1 MKKIILFVG
10 ITTLLVGTSA
20 FARSMG
26 NMGRGTGTY
35 YQNCSVAYG
44 RNYNNSNKNFTYGK
58 NNLIK
63 DKKLE
68 ENRVFIAERKV
79 EIRKEMLK
87 DTPDW
92 NKIDRLNQE
101 IAVKRTENQKYNLE
115 NGNYNCRFL

>member
-1 MKKIILFVG
+1 MI
-10 ITTLLVGTSA
+10 
-20 FARSMG
+20 
-26 NMGRGTGTY
+26 
-35 YQNCSVAYG
+35 Q
-44 RNYNNSNKNFTYGK
+44 
-58 NNLIK
+58 
-63 DKKLE
+63 DKRLE

>member
-10 ITTLLVGTSA
+10 IATLLVGTSA

-44 RNYNNSNKNFTYGK
+44 RNYNSSNKNFTYGK
-58 NNLIK
+58 NNLIQ
-63 DKKLE
+63 DKRLE

>member
-10 ITTLLVGTSA
+10 IATLLVGTSA

-58 NNLIK
+58 NNLIQ
-63 DKKLE
+63 DKRLE
-68 ENRVFIAERKV
+68 EIRVFIAERKV

-92 NKIDRLNQE
+92 NKNRQIKSRDCCKKNRKSK
-101 IAVKRTENQKYNLE
+101 I
-115 NGNYNCRFL
+115 